1 MNEYQQQAVDFLKK
15 ADAKLEIRFLG
26 LSNNVNLREKD
37 VYRNTYDFTITTPRG
52 FMKGTFYDSIHNTE
66 ISQLTVEDYAKRLYR
81 AEYSV
86 LRPHERNDC
95 RLALKK
101 AQEDAKPNEYDIL
114 ACLTKYDPETFEDF
128 CSEFG
133 YDEDSRSAEQI
144 YLACVK
150 EYKQLTRIFTEAQ
163 MEELREI
170 N

>member
-1 MNEYQQQAVDFLKK
+1 MTEYQQKAVDFLKK
-15 ADAKLEIRFLG
+15 ADASMEIRFLG
-26 LSNNVNLREKD
+26 LSNNPNWREPN
-37 VYRNTYDFTITTPRG
+37 VYRNTYDFKITTPRG
-52 FMKGTFYDSIHNTE
+52 FMTGTFYDSIHDTE
-66 ISQLTVEDYAKRLYR
+66 ISRMTVKDYAKSLYR
-81 AEYSV
+81 AEYNV

-101 AQEDAKPNEYDIL
+101 AQEEARPNEYDIL

-150 EYKQLTRIFTEAQ
+150 EYKQLTRIFTVAQ

-170 N
+170 D